1 MHNPP
6 SLPPFS
12 PSFLFFLFLHLSFFH
27 FCNLSIPSSFFN
39 CFLLAFQI
47 YRTVFYIMFT
57 NNKIESYIK
66 YLWELK
72 QKENNIN
79 NTMSNP
85 KDIKLVFFNSY
96 IYNNYL
102 ILCLL
107 IVKEGKKLFY
117 KTHSVSEIASHS
129 VVPGCLWSMDC
140 SLPGSSAHGILYEK
154 ILEWI
159 TIPFFRASSWPRDQ
173 TQVSRIAGRF
183 FTIWDTRQALVS
195 VI

>member
-1 MHNPP
+1 
-6 SLPPFS
+6 
-12 PSFLFFLFLHLSFFH
+12 
-27 FCNLSIPSSFFN
+27 
-39 CFLLAFQI
+39 
-47 YRTVFYIMFT
+47 MFT
-57 NNKIESYIK
+57 NNKIESYVK

-79 NTMSNP
+79 NTMLNP

-117 KTHSVSEIASHS
+117 KTHSVSETASHS

-140 SLPGSSAHGILYEK
+140 M
-154 ILEWI
+154 
-159 TIPFFRASSWPRDQ
+159 
-173 TQVSRIAGRF
+173 
-183 FTIWDTRQALVS
+183 
-195 VI
+195 